1 MASYLVDGGAVG
13 GGAAGG
19 GAVGGG
25 AGVVGEPVV
34 GSVENKLPQL
44 VRFCI
49 SILMASGTNG

>member
-1 MASYLVDGGAVG
+1 VD
-13 GGAAGG
+13 
-19 GAVGGG
+19 
-25 AGVVGEPVV
+25 EPVV